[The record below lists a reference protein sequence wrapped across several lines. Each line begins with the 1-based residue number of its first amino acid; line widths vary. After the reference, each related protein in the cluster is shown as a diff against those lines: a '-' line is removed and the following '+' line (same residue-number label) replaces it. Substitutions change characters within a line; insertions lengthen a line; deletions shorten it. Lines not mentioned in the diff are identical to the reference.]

1 MSVGHRLTGSKV
13 RVDAL
18 CGAWVVTLGTV
29 LVWWNLQAG
38 YVTRAQVIGILMAVG
53 VVVFLGDIVSTLYR
67 DRSDVES
74 AASGSRG

>member
-1 MSVGHRLTGSKV
+1 
-13 RVDAL
+13 VDAL
-18 CGAWVVTLGTV
+18 CGAWVVTLGTA

-38 YVTRAQVIGILMAVG
+38 YVTRGQVVGILMAVG

-67 DRSDVES
+67 DDSDVES